1 MPVVATP
8 LEQTTV
14 EVKADEEGLTALNRM
29 VAPFNLTG
37 QPALSLPCGFT
48 RGGDPIGRQ
57 FVGRHFEEATVLNAG
72 HAFQLRTDYH
82 RRQPPVA
89 GG

>member
-8 LEQTTV
+8 LEETTV
-14 EVKADEEGLTALNRM
+14 EVKPDEEGLTALNRM

-48 RGGDPIGRQ
+48 RAGLPIGLQ
-57 FVGRHFEEATVLNAG
+57 IVGRRFEEATVLRAG
-72 HAFQLRTDYH
+72 HAYQLRTDYH
-82 RRQPPVA
+82 RGRPPA
-89 GG
+89 ATD